1 MIKNFIPRLA
11 ERGRIKIGEKGE
23 MKTSS
28 QGKQFAQPKK
38 LDHMLI
44 TTMQRDAAGRLM
56 PDTPLMARLKPEGG
70 KITEIPVR
78 LLYDDIDVRREV
90 A

>member
-1 MIKNFIPRLA
+1 MIKNFVPRLA

-28 QGKQFAQPKK
+28 QGKQFAQ
-38 LDHMLI
+38 
-44 TTMQRDAAGRLM
+44 
-56 PDTPLMARLKPEGG
+56 
-70 KITEIPVR
+70 
-78 LLYDDIDVRREV
+78 VRREV